1 MNRYSLHPP
10 TWDCIMGNCDSCRVD
25 NMAIICHVEEERF
38 SNAMVKWK
46 NVFMGHIIIKSREE
60 KN

>member
-1 MNRYSLHPP
+1 MSGKQY
-10 TWDCIMGNCDSCRVD
+10 GNY
-25 NMAIICHVEEERF
+25 CHVEEERF

-60 KN
+60 KY